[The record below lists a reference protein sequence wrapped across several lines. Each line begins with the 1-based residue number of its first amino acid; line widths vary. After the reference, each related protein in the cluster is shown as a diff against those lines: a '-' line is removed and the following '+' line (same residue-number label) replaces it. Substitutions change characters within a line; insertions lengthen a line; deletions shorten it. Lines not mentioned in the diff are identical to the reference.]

1 MSRPLRFVLTIVA
14 GLIAFYVA
22 EYVVMLALHAAH
34 VF

>member
-14 GLIAFYVA
+14 ALLAFYV
-22 EYVVMLALHAAH
+22 VQFVLMLALHAAH